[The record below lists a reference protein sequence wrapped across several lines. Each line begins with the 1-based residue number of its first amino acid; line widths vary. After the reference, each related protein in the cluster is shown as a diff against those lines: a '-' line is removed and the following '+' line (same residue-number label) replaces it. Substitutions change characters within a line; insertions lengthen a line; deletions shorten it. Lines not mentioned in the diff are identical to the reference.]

1 MAIPTYEKMLRPILE
16 LAAKG
21 DISRRGT
28 IEPIENYFRLSSEER
43 AKTIQS
49 GATVVHS
56 RVGWAMTFL
65 TKASLIE
72 KVVRGQYRITD
83 DGRAFLVSHPT
94 EIKVKDLRARPG
106 WKDAWKKHGKP
117 ESGSSAADDLG
128 EEQDEAVTPA
138 ELVDRGVRMLR
149 EDLSERLLK
158 IILSQSATFFEHL
171 VLDVLLAMGY
181 GGSRESAA
189 AHLGRAGDEGIDGR
203 VNQDALGL
211 DQIMVQAKRY
221 APDRPVDRQTVQAFI
236 GSLAGQGVTKGIVIT
251 TSYFN
256 DNAMEFVKRGSNTKV
271 VLVDGRQLIDLMMRH
286 HIGVRIERSVELLE
300 LDQNY
305 FDDE

>member
-1 MAIPTYEKMLRPILE
+1 VDPVSDHFDLT
-16 LAAKG
+16 AA
-21 DISRRGT
+21 
-28 IEPIENYFRLSSEER
+28 ER
-43 AKTIQS
+43 AQTIAS
-49 GATVVHS
+49 GATVVRS

-65 TKASLIE
+65 TKATLIE
-72 KVVRGQYRITD
+72 KVARAQYRITA
-83 DGRAFLVSHPT
+83 DGQSFLVSHPD
-94 EIKVKDLRARPG
+94 EIKVRDLRSRPG
-106 WKDAWKKHGKP
+106 WKLAWKSREKREQEQEQNAQH
-117 ESGSSAADDLG
+117 DDDH
-128 EEQDEAVTPA
+128 EHDQDSEAPV
-138 ELVDRGVRMLR
+138 ELVDRGIKSLR
-149 EDLSERLLK
+149 ADLSDRLLK
-158 IILSQSATFFEHL
+158 LILDQSPTFFEHL

-221 APDRPVDRQTVQAFI
+221 APDRPIDRQAVQAFI
-236 GSLAGQGVTKGIVIT
+236 GSLAGQGVTKGIFIT

-256 DNAMEFVKRGSNTKV
+256 ENATEFVRRGSNTKV
-271 VLVDGRQLIDLMMRH
+271 VLVDGEQLIELMMRH
-286 HIGVRIERSVELLE
+286 HIGVRVERTVELLE